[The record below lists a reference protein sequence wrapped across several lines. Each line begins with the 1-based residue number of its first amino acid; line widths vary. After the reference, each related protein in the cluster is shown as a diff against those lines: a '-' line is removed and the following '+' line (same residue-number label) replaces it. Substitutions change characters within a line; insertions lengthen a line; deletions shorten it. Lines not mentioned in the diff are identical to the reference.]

1 MWYRKKKSDNLTI
14 LSKLSNFVQIVQFCP
29 NCPIMSKFS
38 TMSNSSKLLASFL
51 RNFQSCLSWQL
62 RSFSVLFLT
71 KILSFRDAGWWDA
84 VPDGN
89 PLRWIRNR
97 NVIRNASTPRKIS
110 LSHIESRRGN
120 VRLNGGM
127 SNAKTGS
134 GDITGRLY
142 TAKIFRNVLR
152 CVTHFSLLKMFLINL
167 GHFDLSWSL
176 WYF

>member
-1 MWYRKKKSDNLTI
+1 M
-14 LSKLSNFVQIVQFCP
+14 SNSVHNVQLCPKCP
-29 NCPIMSKFS
+29 NCPIMS

-71 KILSFRDAGWWDA
+71 KILSFRDAGWWDV

-89 PLRWIRNR
+89 PLRWIWNR

-110 LSHIESRRGN
+110 LSHTESRRGN
-120 VRLNGGM
+120 VPLNGGM
-127 SNAKTGS
+127 SNARTGS
-134 GDITGRLY
+134 AVITGRLY
-142 TAKIFRNVLR
+142 TAKTFRNVLR
-152 CVTHFSLLKMFLINL
+152 CVTHFALLILFLINF
-167 GHFDLSWSL
+167 GHFVLSWSL